1 MRYDTTSEFR
11 SAESWSTF
19 DAGANGVGNDP
30 VGYRG
35 EISDGRYLYFTPLY
49 NGSFYHGEVLRYDT
63 TSNFES
69 AESWSTFDAGANGVG
84 NDPVGYAG
92 GIFDG
97 KYIYF
102 VPFKDSN
109 GQYHG
114 EVLRYDTTF
123 QE

>member
-1 MRYDTTSEFR
+1 MNETLQLCRDRAGTNNFCSEILNTR
-11 SAESWSTF
+11 K
-19 DAGANGVGNDP
+19 NHYGN
-30 VGYRG
+30 
-35 EISDGRYLYFTPLY
+35 
-49 NGSFYHGEVLRYDT
+49 SFHGEVLRYDT

-69 AESWSTFDAGANGVG
+69 AESWSTFDASANGVG
-84 NDPVGYAG
+84 DDPVGYSG

-97 KYIYF
+97 RYIYF
-102 VPFKDSN
+102 APFKDSN